1 MTFDSGDAGTRE
13 SGTIVTFYSF
23 KGGTGRTMALANVA
37 WILASN
43 GKRVLAMDW
52 DLEAPGLHRYF
63 APFLG
68 DPELDSTPGLIDLI
82 RGFDLARPRPADGD
96 YSPYARVERFASTL
110 AWSFDSGGYVDFV
123 SPGRKT
129 PEYSETINT
138 YDWKGFYDRR
148 GGAAFLHALRED
160 MRRNYD
166 YALIDSRTGWSDTS
180 GITTM
185 VMPDVMVDC
194 FTLNTQSV
202 DGSASVA
209 GDVRRTVPHVKIL
222 PVPMR
227 VEDAEQE
234 KLVISRGHAR
244 QRFQEF
250 LKDTPRAADPDGYWG
265 AVEIPYKPF
274 FAYEEVLATVADTP
288 RQPASLLGAYERL
301 TSVITD
307 GQVTAL
313 RPVEEP
319 VRRQLLARFQRVPV
333 PGGRLVPRVRVDYA
347 LRDGAWAEWIA
358 AQLQAVGIAV
368 SLRGSSPSVPLSS
381 GPADGADV
389 VVALLSPDFATTPV
403 ADEVRALAA
412 APEGPRIIG
421 LRTREHQ
428 PEPALRGL
436 PGFTLVDVSAA
447 QVLSKFFG
455 LLELEAPAA
464 EVGDG
469 LTYPGLA
476 PRIFNVPRRNNAFT
490 GRDVQLD
497 RLRSELSSESLRA
510 ETPVGRV
517 FLYGLGGIGKTQIA
531 QEYVHRYGSQYDLVH
546 WVPAE
551 QPNRIPQL
559 LAELGLELGIP
570 GDTVDERA
578 QATVTALKNGDHGR
592 WLLVFDN
599 ITENQGMNGETQD
612 RDEVDMTVERYLPA
626 EGPGHVILTARRSPH
641 EENQTAVEVD
651 AFNRS
656 ESIALLRRRVD
667 GLSADDADRIAET
680 LGDFPMAME
689 LAAAWLRQTAMPLD
703 TYLEQ
708 VNSRVSTVLSGTGGT
723 GGSGDSQQESLLAVW
738 RLTVDRLGN
747 ERPAAVR
754 LLELC
759 AFLSPEPIAHSL
771 LYSDAMRNRLAEE
784 TGDES
789 VLDPMVMGY
798 LIRDLGRY
806 ALATVDQQSGSI
818 QVHRLVQAAVRE
830 WLKED
835 PEREERTRRQAQLVL
850 AGALPSASLA
860 EDSVTV
866 RQRFAELLPH
876 LEPSEALTNT
886 DARVC
891 EWVIRQVR
899 NQWRIGDHRAAAA
912 LGQKA
917 LDIWT
922 DSLGA
927 DHHLRLRLAA
937 QVANPLRSQ
946 GRYRDAHALDADT
959 LQRQRAQLGE
969 DDGYTL
975 VTARNYGADLRGLGR
990 YQEAYDEDDR
1000 TYQLYLNSQHFGVD
1014 HEDTL
1019 RAANNL
1025 GVSLILAGRSADAL
1039 KRATE
1044 TYQRS
1049 RQALGL
1055 QHVLTWSFAGSVA
1068 LDRRETGDYQGSLDL
1083 LIEIRKRFVN
1093 ILKDEQSDD
1102 VLRTD
1107 ASLAVTQ
1114 RRLGN
1119 YAEAEALTRS
1129 TLNVYRQRY
1138 GEAHPDTMSCTANL
1152 ACDLLALSLVDPVRG
1167 AEAVDLGK
1175 QNFERYRERLGADH
1189 PFTLSAATNLVAI
1202 LRNRGETEPA
1212 MELAD
1217 ESLPLLVERLGASHP
1232 ATVACRANRAGV
1244 LSALGRYDEALAQD
1258 EEARETY
1265 RAHYRNHHPRVL
1277 CAEYNV
1283 ALGRSLMGD
1292 DNTAQGVRGAVL
1304 AAEREFGPHH
1314 PLVRVMSDR
1323 KRIDFDL
1330 EMPPT

>member
-1 MTFDSGDAGTRE
+1 MTFDPGGAGTHD

-68 DPELDSTPGLIDLI
+68 DPELRSTPGVIDLI
-82 RGFDLARPRPADGD
+82 RGFDLARPRPAGGD
-96 YSPYARVERFASTL
+96 YSRQARVERYASAL
-110 AWSFDSGGYVDFV
+110 NWSFDSGGYVLFV
-123 SPGRKT
+123 SPGRRT

-138 YDWKGFYDRR
+138 YDWKGFYEQRD
-148 GGAAFLHALRED
+148 GAAFLQALRDD
-160 MRRNYD
+160 MRHNYD

-180 GITTM
+180 GITT
-185 VMPDVMVDC
+185 VLMPDVLVNC

-209 GDVRRTVPHVKIL
+209 ADVRRIAPHVKIL

-234 KLVISRGHAR
+234 KLAISRGHAR
-244 QRFQEF
+244 HRFQEF

-307 GQVTAL
+307 GRVTAL

-319 VRRQLLARFQRVPV
+319 VRRQLLSRFQRVPV
-333 PGGRLVPRVRVDYA
+333 PGGRLVPRVRIDYA
-347 LRDGAWAEWIA
+347 KRDGAWAEWIA
-358 AQLQAVGIAV
+358 AQLQAAGVTV
-368 SLRGSSPSVPLSS
+368 TQRGSSPSEPLP
-381 GPADGADV
+381 GGAEEGADV

-403 ADEVRALAA
+403 ADEVRALVAA
-412 APEGPRIIG
+412 SEGPRIIG

-436 PGFTLVDVSAA
+436 PGFTLVDASAE
-447 QVLSKFFG
+447 QVLGKVFAM
-455 LLELEAPAA
+455 LEIDASATA
-464 EVGDG
+464 VATGG
-469 LTYPGLA
+469 TGFPGRV
-476 PRIFNVPRRNNAFT
+476 PGIFNVPRRNNSFT
-490 GRDVQLD
+490 GRDLQLE
-497 RLRSELSSESLRA
+497 RLRTKLSAESLRVD
-510 ETPVGRV
+510 TPVSRA

-546 WVPAE
+546 WIPAE

-559 LAELGLELGIP
+559 LAELGLELGVL
-570 GDTVDERA
+570 GDTVDERV
-578 QATVTALKNGDHGR
+578 QATMTELSSDRHGR

-599 ITENQGMNGETQD
+599 VTDSQDANGATPHRNEGDT
-612 RDEVDMTVERYLPA
+612 TVEPYLPA

-641 EENQTAVEVD
+641 QETETAIEVD
-651 AFNRS
+651 SFNRS

-667 GLSADDADRIAET
+667 GLSAADADRIADT

-703 TYLEQ
+703 TYLQQ
-708 VNSRVSTVLSGTGGT
+708 VNSRVSSVLN
-723 GGSGDSQQESLLAVW
+723 GSPGAGESQQGSLFAVW
-738 RLTVDRLGN
+738 RLTVDRLGS

-759 AFLSPEPIAHSL
+759 AYLSPEPIAHSL

-830 WLKED
+830 WLGED
-835 PEREERTRRQAQLVL
+835 PEREARTRRQAQLVL
-850 AGALPSASLA
+850 AGALPSAA
-860 EDSVTV
+860 FQEDSAAA
-866 RQRFAELLPH
+866 RERFAELLPH
-876 LEPSEALTNT
+876 LEPSEALYNT

-917 LDIWT
+917 LEAWT
-922 DSLGA
+922 ASLGA

-937 QVANPLRSQ
+937 QVANPLRSL
-946 GRYRDAHALDADT
+946 GRYRDAHELDSDT
-959 LQRQRAQLGE
+959 LRRQRDQLGP

-975 VTARNYGADLRGLGR
+975 VTARNYAADLRGLGR
-990 YQEAYDEDDR
+990 YQEAHAEDR
-1000 TYQLYLNSQHFGVD
+1000 NTHELYLNSPHFGPD
-1014 HEDTL
+1014 HEETL

-1025 GVSLILAGRSADAL
+1025 GVSLNLVGRPAEAL
-1039 KRATE
+1039 ERATE
-1044 TYQRS
+1044 AYQRC

-1055 QHVLTWSFAGSVA
+1055 QHRVTWILANGVA
-1068 LDRRETGDYQGSLDL
+1068 LDRREMGDYQGSLDL
-1083 LIEIRKRFVN
+1083 LFEIRRRFVN
-1093 ILKDEQSDD
+1093 LQGEKSND

-1107 ASLAVTQ
+1107 TSLAVTQ
-1114 RRLGN
+1114 RRLGH
-1119 YAEAEALTRS
+1119 YAEAEAQTRS

-1138 GEAHPDTMSCTANL
+1138 GEGHPDTMSCTANL
-1152 ACDLLALSLVDPVRG
+1152 ACDLLALSQLDPSRG
-1167 AEAVDLGK
+1167 AEAVRLGERNH
-1175 QNFERYRERLGADH
+1175 QRYRERLGAEH
-1189 PFTLSAATNLVAI
+1189 PFSLAAATNLVAI
-1202 LRNRGETEPA
+1202 LRNQGETERA
-1212 MELAD
+1212 LALAD
-1217 ESLPLLVERLGASHP
+1217 ETLPLLIRLLGARHP

-1244 LSALGRYDEALAQD
+1244 LSVLRRHEAALAED
-1258 EEARETY
+1258 EEVRDAY
-1265 RAHYRNHHPRVL
+1265 RHLYRDYHPRVL
-1277 CAEYNV
+1277 CAEFNV
-1283 ALGRSLMGD
+1283 ALDRSLTGD
-1292 DNTAQGVRGAVL
+1292 ADAEQDLRSARR
-1304 AAEREFGPHH
+1304 AAEEEFGPDH
-1314 PLVRVMSDR
+1314 PTVRAMRDR

>member
-68 DPELDSTPGLIDLI
+68 DPELDSTPGVIELV

-96 YSPYARVERFASTL
+96 YSQYARVERFASTL
-110 AWSFDSGGYVDFV
+110 ALNFDGGGYIDFV

-148 GGAAFLHALRED
+148 DGAAFLQALRED

-180 GITTM
+180 GITTIA
-185 VMPDVMVDC
+185 MPDVLVDC

-209 GDVRRTVPHVKIL
+209 ADVRRSVPHVRIL

-234 KLVISRGHAR
+234 KLAVSRGHAR

-265 AVEIPYKPF
+265 SVEIPYKPF

-358 AQLQAVGIAV
+358 AQLQASGIAV
-368 SLRGSSPSVPLSS
+368 ALRGSSPSVPLSS
-381 GPADGADV
+381 RPADGADV

-403 ADEVRALAA
+403 ADEVRALVA

-447 QVLSKFFG
+447 QVLSKVFG
-455 LLELEAPAA
+455 LLELDAPASA
-464 EVGDG
+464 VSEV
-469 LTYPGLA
+469 TYPGLA
-476 PRIFNVPRRNNAFT
+476 PQVFNAPRRNSAFT

-497 RLRSELSSESLRA
+497 RLRSELSSESLRSDTSA
-510 ETPVGRV
+510 GRV

-546 WVPAE
+546 WIPAE

-559 LAELGLELGIP
+559 LAELGTELGIP

-578 QATVTALKNGDHGR
+578 QATITALENGDHGR

-599 ITENQGMNGETQD
+599 ITESQGTNDENRN
-612 RDEVDMTVERYLPA
+612 RDEGDTTVERYLPA

-641 EENQTAVEVD
+641 EENRIAVEVD

-667 GLSADDADRIAET
+667 GLSVHDADRIAET

-703 TYLEQ
+703 TYLQQ
-708 VNSRVSTVLSGTGGT
+708 VKSRVSALLSGTND
-723 GGSGDSQQESLLAVW
+723 SGDSQQESLLAVW

-771 LYSDAMRNRLAEE
+771 LYSDAMRNRLAKE
-784 TGDES
+784 TNDES

-830 WLKED
+830 WLGED
-835 PEREERTRRQAQLVL
+835 PEREERTRHQAQLVL
-850 AGALPSASLA
+850 AGALPSAA
-860 EDSVTV
+860 FPEDSAPT

-876 LEPSEALTNT
+876 LEPSDALANT

-899 NQWRIGDHRAAAA
+899 NQWRIDDHRAAAA

-917 LDIWT
+917 LAIWT
-922 DSLGA
+922 ESLGA

-937 QVANPLRSQ
+937 QVANPLRSL

-959 LQRQRAQLGE
+959 LQRQRSQLGL
-969 DDGYTL
+969 DDGYSL

-990 YQEAYDEDDR
+990 YREAHDEDR
-1000 TYQLYLNSQHFGVD
+1000 QTYELYMSSPHFGPD

-1025 GVSLILAGRSADAL
+1025 GVSLLMAGRASEAL
-1039 KRATE
+1039 ERATE

-1049 RQALGL
+1049 RQSLGL
-1055 QHVLTWSFAGSVA
+1055 RHVLTWAFAGSVA

-1093 ILKDEQSDD
+1093 LQDEKSND

-1107 ASLAVTQ
+1107 TSLAVTQ
-1114 RRLGN
+1114 RRLGH

-1129 TLNVYRQRY
+1129 TLNVYRERY
-1138 GEAHPDTMSCTANL
+1138 GEGHPDTMSCTANL

-1167 AEAVDLGK
+1167 AEAVDLGE
-1175 QNFERYRERLGADH
+1175 QNFERYRERLDADH
-1189 PFTLSAATNLVAI
+1189 PFTLAAATNLVAI
-1202 LRNRGETEPA
+1202 LRSRGETERA

-1217 ESLPLLVERLGASHP
+1217 ETLPLLADRLGDSHP
-1232 ATVACRANRAGV
+1232 ATLGCRSNRAGV
-1244 LSALGRYDEALAQD
+1244 LAALGRYDEALAED
-1258 EEARETY
+1258 EAACEAY
-1265 RAHYRNHHPRVL
+1265 RDLYRNHHPRVL

-1283 ALGRSLMGD
+1283 ALDRSLLGD
-1292 DNTAQGVRGAVL
+1292 DNTLQGVSRAVL
-1304 AAEREFGPHH
+1304 AAEREFGPDH
-1314 PLVRVMSDR
+1314 PTVGAMSDR

>member
-1 MTFDSGDAGTRE
+1 MMFDSGDAGTRE
-13 SGTIVTFYSF
+13 PGTIVTFYSF

-68 DPELDSTPGLIDLI
+68 DPELSSTNGVIELV
-82 RGFDLARPRPADGD
+82 REFDLARPRPADDD
-96 YSPYARVERFASTL
+96 YGQYARVERFASTL
-110 AWSFDSGGYVDFV
+110 AWNFDSGGYVDFV
-123 SPGRKT
+123 SPGRQT
-129 PEYSETINT
+129 PEYSEKINT

-148 GGAAFLHALRED
+148 GGADFLHALRED
-160 MRRNYD
+160 IRRNYD

-185 VMPDVMVDC
+185 SMPDVLVDC

-209 GDVRRTVPHVKIL
+209 ANVRRTVPHVRIL

-234 KLVISRGHAR
+234 KLAVSRGHAR

-307 GQVTAL
+307 GRVTAL

-319 VRRQLLARFQRVPV
+319 VRRQLLSRFQRVPV

-358 AQLQAVGIAV
+358 AQLQAAGIAV
-368 SLRGSSPSVPLSS
+368 ALHGSSPSMPLAN

-389 VVALLSPDFATTPV
+389 VIALLSPDFATTPV

-436 PGFTLVDVSAA
+436 PGFTLVDTPAG
-447 QVLSKFFG
+447 QVLSKVFG
-455 LLELEAPAA
+455 LLDLKAPASA
-464 EVGDG
+464 VSED
-469 LTYPGLA
+469 LTYPGRA

-497 RLRSELSSESLRA
+497 RLRSELSAESLRSD
-510 ETPVGRV
+510 TPVGKV

-531 QEYVHRYGSQYDLVH
+531 QEYVHRYGAQYDLVH
-546 WVPAE
+546 WIPAE
-551 QPNRIPQL
+551 QPNRLPRL

-578 QATVTALKNGDHGR
+578 QATMTALKNGDHGR

-599 ITENQGMNGETQD
+599 ITESRGTNGETQD
-612 RDEVDMTVERYLPA
+612 WDEGDTTVERYLPA

-641 EENQTAVEVD
+641 EENQVALEVD

-667 GLSADDADRIAET
+667 GLSVDDADRIAET

-689 LAAAWLRQTAMPLD
+689 LATAWLRQTAMPLD

-708 VNSRVSTVLSGTGGT
+708 VNSRVGSVLSGSGD
-723 GGSGDSQQESLLAVW
+723 SGDSQQESLLAVW

-754 LLELC
+754 LLGLC

-784 TGDES
+784 TDDES
-789 VLDPMVMGY
+789 VLDPMVMGF

-830 WLKED
+830 WLGED
-835 PEREERTRRQAQLVL
+835 PEREERTRHQAQLVL
-850 AGALPSASLA
+850 AGALPSAASA
-860 EDSVTV
+860 EDSAAVQ
-866 RQRFAELLPH
+866 QRFAELLPH
-876 LEPSEALTNT
+876 LEPSEALFNT

-917 LDIWT
+917 LDAWT
-922 DSLGA
+922 ESLGA

-937 QVANPLRSQ
+937 QVANPLRSL
-946 GRYRDAHALDADT
+946 GRYQEAHTLDADT
-959 LQRQRAQLGE
+959 LRRQRAQLGE

-990 YQEAYDEDDR
+990 YQEAYDEDLR
-1000 TYQLYLNSQHFGVD
+1000 TYELYLNSPHFGVD

-1025 GVSLILAGRSADAL
+1025 GVSLLLVGQTSQAL
-1039 KRATE
+1039 ERATE

-1055 QHVLTWSFAGSVA
+1055 QHVLTWAFGGSVA

-1083 LIEIRKRFVN
+1083 LIEIRRRFVT
-1093 ILKDEQSDD
+1093 LQKSEQSND

-1114 RRLGN
+1114 RRLGH

-1129 TLNVYRQRY
+1129 TLNVYRKRY
-1138 GEAHPDTMSCTANL
+1138 GEAHPDTMSCAANL
-1152 ACDLLALSLVDPVRG
+1152 ACDLLALALVDPIRG
-1167 AEAVDLGK
+1167 SEAVDLGK
-1175 QNFERYRERLGADH
+1175 ENFERYRERLGPDH
-1189 PFTLSAATNLVAI
+1189 PFTLAAATNLVAI
-1202 LRNRGETEPA
+1202 LRNRGETERA

-1217 ESLPLLVERLGASHP
+1217 ETLPLLVGRLGASHP
-1232 ATVACRANRAGV
+1232 ATVACRSNRAGV
-1244 LSALGRYDEALAQD
+1244 LSALGRHEEALAQD
-1258 EEARETY
+1258 EEAREAY
-1265 RAHYRNHHPRVL
+1265 RALYRDHHPRVL

-1283 ALGRSLMGD
+1283 ALDRSLMGD
-1292 DNTAQGVRGAVL
+1292 DAHQSVREATR
-1304 AAEREFGPHH
+1304 AAEREFGPGH
-1314 PLVRVMSDR
+1314 PTFRVMSDR
-1323 KRIDFDL
+1323 QRIDFDL

>member
-1 MTFDSGDAGTRE
+1 MTFDSGGTGTHE
-13 SGTIVTFYSF
+13 CGTIVTFYSF

-68 DPELDSTPGLIDLI
+68 DPELRSTPGVIDLI
-82 RGFDLARPRPADGD
+82 RGFDLARPRPAGGD
-96 YSPYARVERFASTL
+96 YSRQARVERYASALT
-110 AWSFDSGGYVDFV
+110 WTFDSGGYVLFV
-123 SPGRKT
+123 SPGRRT

-138 YDWKGFYDRR
+138 YDWKGFYEQRD
-148 GGAAFLHALRED
+148 GAAFLQALRED
-160 MRRNYD
+160 MRHSYD

-180 GITTM
+180 GITT
-185 VMPDVMVDC
+185 VLMPDVLVNC

-209 GDVRRTVPHVKIL
+209 ADVRRIAPHVKIL

-234 KLVISRGHAR
+234 KLAISRGHAR
-244 QRFQEF
+244 HRFQEF

-265 AVEIPYKPF
+265 SVEIPYKPF
-274 FAYEEVLATVADTP
+274 YAYEEVLATVADTP

-307 GQVTAL
+307 GRVTAL

-319 VRRQLLARFQRVPV
+319 VRRQLLSRFQRVPV
-333 PGGRLVPRVRVDYA
+333 PGGRLVPRVRVDFA

-358 AQLQAVGIAV
+358 AQLQGGGVAVT
-368 SLRGSSPSVPLSS
+368 LHGSSPSVPLSTR
-381 GPADGADV
+381 PADGADV
-389 VVALLSPDFATTPV
+389 VIALLSPDFATTPV

-412 APEGPRIIG
+412 APDGPKIIG
-421 LRTREHQ
+421 LRTREHL
-428 PEPALRGL
+428 PELALRGL
-436 PGFTLVDVSAA
+436 PGFTLADVSAPHVLT
-447 QVLSKFFG
+447 QVFA
-455 LLELEAPAA
+455 LLELEAPATA
-464 EVGDG
+464 VSEGIA
-469 LTYPGLA
+469 YPGLV

-497 RLRSELSSESLRA
+497 RLRYELSAESLRA
-510 ETPVGRV
+510 DTPVGKV

-546 WVPAE
+546 WIPAE

-570 GDTVDERA
+570 GDTVDERV
-578 QATVTALKNGDHGR
+578 QATMNALQNGDHGR

-599 ITENQGMNGETQD
+599 VTESQDADGGTQH
-612 RDEVDMTVERYLPA
+612 RDEGDTTVERYLPA

-641 EENQTAVEVD
+641 EENQIAVEVD
-651 AFNRS
+651 AFHRS
-656 ESIALLRRRVD
+656 ESVALLRRRVD
-667 GLSADDADRIAET
+667 GLSVEDADRIADT

-689 LAAAWLRQTAMPLD
+689 IAAAWLRQTAMPLD
-703 TYLEQ
+703 TYLDRVNNQ
-708 VNSRVSTVLSGTGGT
+708 VSAVLNGSGAA
-723 GGSGDSQQESLLAVW
+723 GDSQQESLLAVW

-759 AFLSPEPIAHSL
+759 AYLSPEPIAHSL

-835 PEREERTRRQAQLVL
+835 PEREARTRRQAQLVL
-850 AGALPSASLA
+850 AGALPSAA
-860 EDSVTV
+860 FQEDSAAA
-866 RQRFAELLPH
+866 RERFAELLPH
-876 LEPSEALTNT
+876 LEPSEALFNT

-917 LDIWT
+917 LDVWT

-937 QVANPLRSQ
+937 QVANPLRSL
-946 GRYRDAHALDADT
+946 GRYPEAHELDSDT
-959 LQRQRAQLGE
+959 LRRQREQLGP
-969 DDGYTL
+969 DDGYSL

-990 YQEAYDEDDR
+990 YAEAHDEDRR
-1000 TYQLYLNSQHFGVD
+1000 TYELYLNSPHFGPD
-1014 HEDTL
+1014 HEETL

-1025 GVSLILAGRSADAL
+1025 GVSLNLAGRPAEAL
-1039 KRATE
+1039 ERATE
-1044 TYQRS
+1044 AYQRC

-1055 QHVLTWSFAGSVA
+1055 QHRVTWILANGVA
-1068 LDRRETGDYQGSLDL
+1068 LDRREMGDYQGSLDL
-1083 LIEIRKRFVN
+1083 LFEIRRRFVKLQGEKSN
-1093 ILKDEQSDD
+1093 D

-1107 ASLAVTQ
+1107 TSLAVTQ
-1114 RRLGN
+1114 RRLGH
-1119 YAEAEALTRS
+1119 YAEAEAQTRS

-1138 GEAHPDTMSCTANL
+1138 GEGHPDTMSCTANL
-1152 ACDLLALSLVDPVRG
+1152 ACDLLALSQLDPSRG
-1167 AEAVDLGK
+1167 AEALRLGTR
-1175 QNFERYRERLGADH
+1175 NFERYRERLGAEH
-1189 PFTLSAATNLVAI
+1189 PFSLAAATNLVAI
-1202 LRNRGETEPA
+1202 LRNQGETERA
-1212 MELAD
+1212 LALAD
-1217 ESLPLLVERLGASHP
+1217 ETLPLLVERLGETHP

-1244 LSALGRYDEALAQD
+1244 LSVLRRHEAALAQD
-1258 EEARETY
+1258 EEVREAY
-1265 RAHYRNHHPRVL
+1265 RELYRDYHPRVL
-1277 CAEYNV
+1277 CAEFNV
-1283 ALGRSLMGD
+1283 ALDRSLLGD
-1292 DNTAQGVRGAVL
+1292 TDAEQELRSARR
-1304 AAEREFGPHH
+1304 AAEQEFGPEH
-1314 PLVRVMSDR
+1314 PTVRAMRDR

>member
-1 MTFDSGDAGTRE
+1 MTFDSGDAGTRD
-13 SGTIVTFYSF
+13 SGTVVTFYSF

-68 DPELDSTPGLIDLI
+68 DPELRSTPGVIDLI
-82 RGFDLARPRPADGD
+82 REFDLARPRPAGGD
-96 YSPYARVERFASTL
+96 YSRQARVERFASALT
-110 AWSFDSGGYVDFV
+110 WSFDSGGYVLFV
-123 SPGRKT
+123 SPGRRT
-129 PEYSETINT
+129 PEYSEKINT
-138 YDWKGFYDRR
+138 YDWQGFYEQRD
-148 GGAAFLHALRED
+148 GAAFLRALRED
-160 MRRNYD
+160 MRSNYD

-180 GITTM
+180 GITT
-185 VMPDVMVDC
+185 VLMPDVLVNC

-209 GDVRRTVPHVKIL
+209 ADVRRAAPHVRIF

-234 KLVISRGHAR
+234 KLAISRGHAR
-244 QRFQEF
+244 HRFQEF

-265 AVEIPYKPF
+265 SVEIPYKPF
-274 FAYEEVLATVADTP
+274 YAYEEVLATVADTP

-307 GQVTAL
+307 GEVTAL
-313 RPVEEP
+313 RPVDEP
-319 VRRQLLARFQRVPV
+319 LRRQLLARFQRAPV
-333 PGGRLVPRVRVDYA
+333 PGGRIVPRVRVDYA
-347 LRDGAWAEWIA
+347 LRDGAWAEWIE
-358 AQLQAVGIAV
+358 AQLQSAGIAV
-368 SLRGSSPSVPLSS
+368 ALRGSSASVPLTS
-381 GPADGADV
+381 GSEDGADV
-389 VVALLSPDFATTPV
+389 VIALLSPDFATTPV
-403 ADEVRALAA
+403 ADEVRALVTS
-412 APEGPRIIG
+412 PEGARIIG

-428 PEPALRGL
+428 PESVLRGL
-436 PGFTLVDVSAA
+436 PGFTLVDASAE
-447 QVLSKFFG
+447 QVLGKLFA
-455 LLELEAPAA
+455 LLELQALPPAVTGTIA
-464 EVGDG
+464 
-469 LTYPGLA
+469 YPGLV
-476 PRIFNVPRRNNAFT
+476 PRIFNVPRRNNSFT
-490 GRDVQLD
+490 GRDVHLD
-497 RLRSELSSESLRA
+497 RLRTSLSAESLRA
-510 ETPVGRV
+510 DTPVGKA

-546 WVPAE
+546 WIPAE

-559 LAELGLELGIP
+559 LADLGLELGIP

-578 QATVTALKNGDHGR
+578 QATMTALKNGDHGR

-599 ITENQGMNGETQD
+599 LTENQDANGETWNT
-612 RDEVDMTVERYLPA
+612 DEGGTTVERYLPD

-641 EENQTAVEVD
+641 EENETAMEVD
-651 AFNRS
+651 SFNRS

-667 GLSADDADRIAET
+667 GLSVRDANRIADT

-703 TYLEQ
+703 TYLDQ
-708 VNSRVSTVLSGTGGT
+708 VNSRVSSVLSGTDGT
-723 GGSGDSQQESLLAVW
+723 GDSQQESLLAVW

-759 AFLSPEPIAHSL
+759 AFLSPEPIAHYL

-830 WLKED
+830 WLGED
-835 PEREERTRRQAQLVL
+835 PERQRRTQRQAQLVL
-850 AGALPSASLA
+850 AGALPSAASP
-860 EDSVTV
+860 EDSATA

-876 LEPSEALTNT
+876 LEPSKALFNT

-917 LDIWT
+917 LDVWT
-922 DSLGA
+922 ESLGA

-937 QVANPLRSQ
+937 QVANPLRSL
-946 GRYRDAHALDADT
+946 GRYREAHALDADT

-990 YQEAYDEDDR
+990 YQEAYDEDR
-1000 TYQLYLNSQHFGVD
+1000 KTYELYLNSPDFGLD
-1014 HEDTL
+1014 HEETL
-1019 RAANNL
+1019 RSANSL
-1025 GVSLILAGRSADAL
+1025 SVSLRLAGRPGDAL
-1039 KRATE
+1039 ERATE
-1044 TYQRS
+1044 AYQRC
-1049 RQALGL
+1049 RQSLGL
-1055 QHVLTWSFAGSVA
+1055 QHRLTWIVANGVA
-1068 LDRRETGDYQGSLDL
+1068 LDRRDTGDYQGSLDL
-1083 LIEIRKRFVN
+1083 LYEVRKRFVGLLSEN
-1093 ILKDEQSDD
+1093 ADD

-1114 RRLGN
+1114 RRLGK

-1138 GEAHPDTMSCTANL
+1138 GEGHPDTMSCTANL
-1152 ACDLLALSLVDPVRG
+1152 ACDLLALSLMDPARG
-1167 AEAVDLGK
+1167 FEAMELGR
-1175 QNFERYRERLGADH
+1175 QNFRRYRERLGLEH
-1189 PFTLSAATNLVAI
+1189 PFALAAATNLVAI
-1202 LRNRGETEPA
+1202 LRNQGETEEA

-1217 ESLPLLVERLGASHP
+1217 RTLPLLVGRLGDTHP
-1232 ATVACRANRAGV
+1232 GTVACRANRAGL
-1244 LSALGRYDEALAQD
+1244 LSARGRYEEALAED
-1258 EEARETY
+1258 EVAREAY
-1265 RAHYRNHHPRVL
+1265 RELYRDHHPRVL
-1277 CAEYNV
+1277 CAEFNV
-1283 ALGRSLMGD
+1283 ALDRSLLGD
-1292 DNTAQGVRGAVL
+1292 DDAEQNLGSATL
-1304 AAEREFGPHH
+1304 AAEQEFGPDH
-1314 PLVRVMSDR
+1314 PTVRSMR
-1323 KRIDFDL
+1323 ERRRIDFDL

>member
-68 DPELDSTPGLIDLI
+68 DPELRSTPGVIDLI
-82 RGFDLARPRPADGD
+82 REFDLARPRPAGGD
-96 YSPYARVERFASTL
+96 YSRQARVERFASALT
-110 AWSFDSGGYVDFV
+110 WSFDSGGYVLFV
-123 SPGRKT
+123 SPGRRT
-129 PEYSETINT
+129 PEYSEKINT
-138 YDWKGFYDRR
+138 YDWQGFYEQRD
-148 GGAAFLHALRED
+148 GAAFLRALRED
-160 MRRNYD
+160 MRGNYD

-180 GITTM
+180 GITT
-185 VMPDVMVDC
+185 VLMPDVLVNC

-209 GDVRRTVPHVKIL
+209 ADVRRAAPHVKIF

-234 KLVISRGHAR
+234 KLAISRGHAR
-244 QRFQEF
+244 HRFQEF

-265 AVEIPYKPF
+265 SVEIPYKPF
-274 FAYEEVLATVADTP
+274 YAYEEVLATVADTP

-313 RPVEEP
+313 RPVDEP

-333 PGGRLVPRVRVDYA
+333 PGGRLVPRVRIDYA
-347 LRDGAWAEWIA
+347 LRDGAWAEWVV
-358 AQLQAVGIAV
+358 AQLQVAGVAVG
-368 SLRGSSPSVPLSS
+368 LRGSSPSMQLPSD
-381 GPADGADV
+381 PADAADV
-389 VVALLSPDFATTPV
+389 VIALLSPDFATTPV
-403 ADEVRALAA
+403 AEEVRALAA
-412 APEGPRIIG
+412 APDGPKIIG

-436 PGFTLVDVSAA
+436 PGFSLVDTSAGQVVSK
-447 QVLSKFFG
+447 LFG
-455 LLELEAPAA
+455 LLELEASASTVS
-464 EVGDG
+464 ED
-469 LTYPGLA
+469 LTYPGRV
-476 PRIFNVPRRNNAFT
+476 PRVFNVPRRNNAFT
-490 GRDVQLD
+490 GRDIQLD
-497 RLRSELSSESLRA
+497 RLRSELGAESLRPD
-510 ETPVGRV
+510 TPVGRV

-546 WVPAE
+546 WIPAE

-578 QATVTALKNGDHGR
+578 QATMTALKNNDYGR

-599 ITENQGMNGETQD
+599 ITESQDTEGENQL
-612 RDEVDMTVERYLPA
+612 RDEGDTTVKRYLPA

-641 EENQTAVEVD
+641 EENQISVEVD

-667 GLSADDADRIAET
+667 GLSAEDADRIAET

-689 LAAAWLRQTAMPLD
+689 IAAAWLRQTAMPLD
-703 TYLEQ
+703 TYLDR
-708 VNSRVSTVLSGTGGT
+708 VNSQVSAVLNGDGDT
-723 GGSGDSQQESLLAVW
+723 GDSQQESLLAVW
-738 RLTVDRLGN
+738 RLTVDRLGS

-850 AGALPSASLA
+850 AGALPSAVSA
-860 EDSVTV
+860 EDSAQA

-876 LEPSEALTNT
+876 LEPSGALSNT

-899 NQWRIGDHRAAAA
+899 NQWRIGDHRAAVA

-917 LDIWT
+917 LDVWT
-922 DSLGA
+922 GSLGA

-937 QVANPLRSQ
+937 QVANPLRSL
-946 GRYRDAHALDADT
+946 GRYREAHELDADT
-959 LQRQRAQLGE
+959 LQRQREQLGE

-975 VTARNYGADLRGLGR
+975 MTARNYGADLRGLGR
-990 YQEAYDEDDR
+990 YQEAFDEDRR
-1000 TYQLYLNSQHFGVD
+1000 TYELYLNSPHFGLD

-1019 RAANNL
+1019 RAAHNL
-1025 GVSLILAGRSADAL
+1025 GVSLLLAGQPSGAL
-1039 KRATE
+1039 ERATE

-1049 RQALGL
+1049 RQSLGL
-1055 QHVLTWSFAGSVA
+1055 QHVLTWAFAGGVA

-1083 LIEIRKRFVN
+1083 LYEVRKRFVS
-1093 ILKDEQSDD
+1093 LLGDKADD

-1138 GEAHPDTMSCTANL
+1138 GEGHPETLSCTANL
-1152 ACDLLALSLVDPVRG
+1152 ACDLLALSLMDPARG
-1167 AEAVDLGK
+1167 AEAVHLGK
-1175 QNFERYRERLGADH
+1175 QNLKRYRERLGPEH
-1189 PFTLSAATNLVAI
+1189 PFSFAAATNLVAI
-1202 LRNRGETEPA
+1202 FRSQGETDQA

-1217 ESLPLLVERLGASHP
+1217 ETLPLLEGRLGHSHP

-1244 LSALGRYDEALAQD
+1244 LFALGRYEEALAED
-1258 EEARETY
+1258 ESAREAY
-1265 RAHYRNHHPRVL
+1265 RELYRNHHPRVL
-1277 CAEYNV
+1277 CAEFNV
-1283 ALGRSLMGD
+1283 ALDRSVMGHD
-1292 DNTAQGVRGAVL
+1292 DAERNLTAATL
-1304 AAEREFGPHH
+1304 AAEQEFGRDH
-1314 PLVRVMSDR
+1314 PTVRVMRER

>member
-1 MTFDSGDAGTRE
+1 MTFDPGDAGTRE

-68 DPELDSTPGLIDLI
+68 DPELDSTPGVIELV

-96 YSPYARVERFASTL
+96 YSQYARVERFASTL
-110 AWSFDSGGYVDFV
+110 ALSFDGGGYIDFV
-123 SPGRKT
+123 SPGRQT
-129 PEYSETINT
+129 PEYSDTINT

-148 GGAAFLHALRED
+148 DGGAFLQALRED

-185 VMPDVMVDC
+185 AMPDVLVDC

-202 DGSASVA
+202 DGSARVA
-209 GDVRRTVPHVKIL
+209 ADVRRGVPHIRIL

-234 KLVISRGHAR
+234 KLAVSRGHAR

-265 AVEIPYKPF
+265 SVEIPYKPF

-358 AQLQAVGIAV
+358 AQLQAAGIAV
-368 SLRGSSPSVPLSS
+368 ALRGSSPSMQLPVD
-381 GPADGADV
+381 PAAGADV

-403 ADEVRALAA
+403 ADEVRALVA

-447 QVLSKFFG
+447 QVLSKVFG
-455 LLELEAPAA
+455 LLEIEAPVSAVS
-464 EVGDG
+464 EV
-469 LTYPGLA
+469 TYPGLT
-476 PRIFNVPRRNNAFT
+476 PRVFNVPRRNSAFT

-497 RLRSELSSESLRA
+497 RLRSELSSEYLRA
-510 ETPVGRV
+510 DTPAGRV

-546 WVPAE
+546 WIPAE

-578 QATVTALKNGDHGR
+578 QATMTALENGDHGR

-599 ITENQGMNGETQD
+599 ITENRGTNGETQN
-612 RDEVDMTVERYLPA
+612 RDEGDTTVERYLPA

-641 EENQTAVEVD
+641 EENRIAVEVD

-667 GLSADDADRIAET
+667 GLSVDDADRIAET

-708 VNSRVSTVLSGTGGT
+708 VNSRVSSVLSGTGGS
-723 GGSGDSQQESLLAVW
+723 GGSGQESLLAVW
-738 RLTVDRLGN
+738 RLTVERLGN

-789 VLDPMVMGY
+789 VLDAMVMGY

-830 WLKED
+830 WLGEN
-835 PEREERTRRQAQLVL
+835 PEREERTRHQAQLVL
-850 AGALPSASLA
+850 AGALPSAA
-860 EDSVTV
+860 FHEDSAPA

-876 LEPSEALTNT
+876 LEPSEALSNT

-899 NQWRIGDHRAAAA
+899 NQWRIDDHRAAAA

-917 LDIWT
+917 LDAWT
-922 DSLGA
+922 VSLGA

-937 QVANPLRSQ
+937 QVANPLRSL

-959 LQRQRAQLGE
+959 LRRQRAQLGP
-969 DDGYTL
+969 DDGYSL

-990 YQEAYDEDDR
+990 YR
-1000 TYQLYLNSQHFGVD
+1000 TR
-1014 HEDTL
+1014 T
-1019 RAANNL
+1019 
-1025 GVSLILAGRSADAL
+1025 
-1039 KRATE
+1039 T
-1044 TYQRS
+1044 
-1049 RQALGL
+1049 
-1055 QHVLTWSFAGSVA
+1055 
-1068 LDRRETGDYQGSLDL
+1068 
-1083 LIEIRKRFVN
+1083 
-1093 ILKDEQSDD
+1093 
-1102 VLRTD
+1102 RTD
-1107 ASLAVTQ
+1107 
-1114 RRLGN
+1114 
-1119 YAEAEALTRS
+1119 
-1129 TLNVYRQRY
+1129 
-1138 GEAHPDTMSCTANL
+1138 
-1152 ACDLLALSLVDPVRG
+1152 
-1167 AEAVDLGK
+1167 
-1175 QNFERYRERLGADH
+1175 
-1189 PFTLSAATNLVAI
+1189 
-1202 LRNRGETEPA
+1202 
-1212 MELAD
+1212 
-1217 ESLPLLVERLGASHP
+1217 
-1232 ATVACRANRAGV
+1232 
-1244 LSALGRYDEALAQD
+1244 
-1258 EEARETY
+1258 
-1265 RAHYRNHHPRVL
+1265 
-1277 CAEYNV
+1277 
-1283 ALGRSLMGD
+1283 
-1292 DNTAQGVRGAVL
+1292 
-1304 AAEREFGPHH
+1304 
-1314 PLVRVMSDR
+1314 
-1323 KRIDFDL
+1323 
-1330 EMPPT
+1330 

>member
-68 DPELDSTPGLIDLI
+68 DPELGSTPGVIDLI
-82 RGFDLARPRPADGD
+82 REFDLARPRPAGGD
-96 YSPYARVERFASTL
+96 YSRQARVERFASALT
-110 AWSFDSGGYVDFV
+110 WTFDSGGYVLFV
-123 SPGRKT
+123 SPGQRT
-129 PEYSETINT
+129 PEYSEKINT
-138 YDWKGFYDRR
+138 YDWRGFYEQRD
-148 GGAAFLHALRED
+148 GAAFLGALRED
-160 MRRNYD
+160 MRNNYD

-180 GITTM
+180 GITT
-185 VMPDVMVDC
+185 VLMPDVLVNC

-209 GDVRRTVPHVKIL
+209 ADVRRVAPHVKIF

-234 KLVISRGHAR
+234 KLAISRGHAR
-244 QRFQEF
+244 HRFQEF
-250 LKDTPRAADPDGYWG
+250 LKDTPRAADPDSYWG
-265 AVEIPYKPF
+265 SVEIPYKPF
-274 FAYEEVLATVADTP
+274 YAYEEVLATVADTP

-313 RPVEEP
+313 RPVDEP
-319 VRRQLLARFQRVPV
+319 VRRQLLARFQRAPV
-333 PGGRLVPRVRVDYA
+333 PGGRLLPRVRIDYA
-347 LRDGAWAEWIA
+347 KRDGAWAEWIA
-358 AQLQAVGIAV
+358 AQLQSAGITVA
-368 SLRGSSPSVPLSS
+368 LRGSSSSEPLPS
-381 GPADGADV
+381 GAEGGADV

-403 ADEVRALAA
+403 ADEVRALVA
-412 APEGPRIIG
+412 APQGPRIIG

-428 PEPALRGL
+428 PEPTLRGL
-436 PGFTLVDVSAA
+436 PGFTLVDAPA
-447 QVLSKFFG
+447 EQVLGKVFAM
-455 LLELEAPAA
+455 LEIDAPASTA
-464 EVGDG
+464 VTGS
-469 LTYPGLA
+469 TAFPGRV
-476 PRIFNVPRRNNAFT
+476 PGVFNVPRRNNSFT
-490 GRDVQLD
+490 GRDVQLE
-497 RLRSELSSESLRA
+497 RLRSKLSAESLRVD
-510 ETPVGRV
+510 TPVSRA

-546 WVPAE
+546 WIPAE

-559 LAELGLELGIP
+559 LAELGLELGVL
-570 GDTVDERA
+570 GDTVDERV
-578 QATVTALKNGDHGR
+578 QATMTALSSADHGR

-599 ITENQGMNGETQD
+599 VTDSEDANGD
-612 RDEVDMTVERYLPA
+612 ASNRDEGDTTLERYLPA

-641 EENQTAVEVD
+641 RETDTAMEVD
-651 AFNRS
+651 SFTRS

-667 GLSADDADRIAET
+667 GLSVADADRIADT

-703 TYLEQ
+703 TYLDQ
-708 VNSRVSTVLSGTGGT
+708 VNSRVSSVLSGAEDP
-723 GGSGDSQQESLLAVW
+723 GGSQQTSLLAVW

-754 LLELC
+754 LLEIC

-830 WLKED
+830 WLGED
-835 PEREERTRRQAQLVL
+835 RERRERTQRQAQLVL
-850 AGALPSASLA
+850 AGALPSAASA
-860 EDSVTV
+860 EDSTTV
-866 RQRFAELLPH
+866 RERFAELLPH
-876 LEPSEALTNT
+876 LEPSEALFNT

-917 LDIWT
+917 LSAWT
-922 DSLGA
+922 DSLGP
-927 DHHLRLRLAA
+927 DHHLRLRLAT
-937 QVANPLRSQ
+937 QVANPLRSL
-946 GRYRDAHALDADT
+946 GRYQEAHALDADT
-959 LQRQRAQLGE
+959 LRRQREQLGE

-975 VTARNYGADLRGLGR
+975 MTARNYGGDLRGLGR
-990 YQEAYDEDDR
+990 YQEAFDEDAR
-1000 TYQLYLNSQHFGVD
+1000 TYELYRNSPHFGPD

-1019 RAANNL
+1019 RAAHNL
-1025 GVSLILAGRSADAL
+1025 GVSLILAGKPAEAL
-1039 KRATE
+1039 ERATE

-1049 RQALGL
+1049 RQALGIKSR
-1055 QHVLTWSFAGSVA
+1055 LTWAFAVSAA
-1068 LDRRETGDYQGSLDL
+1068 LDRRETGDYQGALDL
-1083 LIEIRKRFVN
+1083 LIDIRKRFVA
-1093 ILKDEQSDD
+1093 ILKDEKADD
-1102 VLRTD
+1102 VLSTD

-1119 YAEAEALTRS
+1119 YAAAEALTRS
-1129 TLNVYRQRY
+1129 TLNMYRQRY

-1152 ACDLLALSLVDPVRG
+1152 ACDLLALSLTDPTKG
-1167 AEAVDLGK
+1167 EEAVERGR
-1175 QNFERYRERLGADH
+1175 QNFGAYRERLGPEH
-1189 PFTLSAATNLVAI
+1189 PFSLAAATNLVAI
-1202 LRNRGETEPA
+1202 LRSRELTEEA
-1212 MELAD
+1212 VALAD
-1217 ESLPLLVERLGASHP
+1217 ETLPRLVERLGPSHP
-1232 ATVACRANRAGV
+1232 ATLACRANRAGV
-1244 LSALGRYDEALAQD
+1244 LAALGRYEEALAED
-1258 EEARETY
+1258 EVTREAY
-1265 RAHYRNHHPRVL
+1265 RDLYRDHHPRVL

-1283 ALGRSLMGD
+1283 ALDHTLMGD
-1292 DNTAQGVRGAVL
+1292 DD
-1304 AAEREFGPHH
+1304 AEESLRRAMSEAEQEFGPEH
-1314 PLVRVMSDR
+1314 PLIQVMNDR

>member
-68 DPELDSTPGLIDLI
+68 DPELDSTPGVIDLI
-82 RGFDLARPRPADGD
+82 RGFDMARPRPAGGD
-96 YSPYARVERFASTL
+96 YSQQARVERFASTL
-110 AWSFDSGGYVDFV
+110 ALSFDSGGYVDFI

-129 PEYSETINT
+129 PEYSEMINT
-138 YDWKGFYDRR
+138 YDWKGFYEQR
-148 GGAAFLHALRED
+148 GGAAFLRALRED

-180 GITTM
+180 GITT
-185 VMPDVMVDC
+185 VLMPDVLVNC

-209 GDVRRTVPHVKIL
+209 ADVRQAAPHVRIL

-234 KLVISRGHAR
+234 KLAVSRGHAR
-244 QRFQEF
+244 RRFQEF
-250 LKDTPRAADPDGYWG
+250 LKDTPRAADPDAYWG

-307 GQVTAL
+307 GQIVAL
-313 RPVEEP
+313 QP
-319 VRRQLLARFQRVPV
+319 VRESVRRSMLARFQRVPV
-333 PGGRLVPRVRVDYA
+333 PGGRLVPRVRVDFA
-347 LRDGAWAEWIA
+347 LRDGAWADWLA
-358 AQLQAVGIAV
+358 AQLQSVGIAV
-368 SLRGSSPSVPLSS
+368 TLRGSSPSVPLSGGS
-381 GPADGADV
+381 GDGADV
-389 VVALLSPDFATTPV
+389 VIALLSPDFATTPV
-403 ADEVRALAA
+403 ADEVRALVA
-412 APEGPRIIG
+412 APDGPKIIG

-436 PGFTLVDVSAA
+436 PGFSLVDTSVE
-447 QVLSKFFG
+447 QVLAKVFA
-455 LLELEAPAA
+455 LLELEAPASPVS
-464 EVGDG
+464 EGI
-469 LTYPGLA
+469 TYPGLV

-490 GRDVQLD
+490 GRDLQLD
-497 RLRSELSSESLRA
+497 RLKSELSVESLRP
-510 ETPVGRV
+510 ETPVGKV

-546 WVPAE
+546 WIPAE

-559 LAELGLELGIP
+559 LAELGLQLEIP

-578 QATVTALKNGDHGR
+578 QATMTALQNGDHGR

-599 ITENQGMNGETQD
+599 VTDSQDTDGESRNRDQGDT
-612 RDEVDMTVERYLPA
+612 TVERYLPA
-626 EGPGHVILTARRSPH
+626 GGPGHVIITARRSPH
-641 EENQTAVEVD
+641 EENEAAMEVD
-651 AFNRS
+651 SFNRS

-667 GLSADDADRIAET
+667 GLSVEDADRIADT

-708 VNSRVSTVLSGTGGT
+708 VNSRVSAVLSGA

-738 RLTVDRLGN
+738 RLTVDRLGG

-784 TGDES
+784 ARDES
-789 VLDPMVMGY
+789 VLDAMVMGY

-818 QVHRLVQAAVRE
+818 QIHRLVQAAVRE
-830 WLKED
+830 WLRED
-835 PEREERTRRQAQLVL
+835 REREEQTRRQAQLVL
-850 AGALPSASLA
+850 AGALPSAA
-860 EDSVTV
+860 DPEEHPKTQ
-866 RQRFAELLPH
+866 QRFAELLPH
-876 LEPSEALTNT
+876 LEPSGALSNT

-917 LDIWT
+917 LDAWT
-922 DSLGA
+922 QSLGP

-937 QVANPLRSQ
+937 QVANPLRSL
-946 GRYRDAHALDADT
+946 GRYQEAHALDADT
-959 LQRQRAQLGE
+959 LRRQREQLGE

-975 VTARNYGADLRGLGR
+975 VTARNYGGDLRGLGR
-990 YQEAYDEDDR
+990 YQEAYDEDRR
-1000 TYQLYLNSQHFGVD
+1000 TYELYLNSPHFGPD

-1019 RAANNL
+1019 RAAHNL
-1025 GVSLILAGRSADAL
+1025 GVSLILAGRPGEAL
-1039 KRATE
+1039 ERATE
-1044 TYQRS
+1044 AYQRS
-1049 RQALGL
+1049 RQVLG
-1055 QHVLTWSFAGSVA
+1055 VRDRLTWAFAGRVA

-1083 LIEIRKRFVN
+1083 LLEIRKRFVS
-1093 ILKDEQSDD
+1093 ILGNEQSDD

-1114 RRLGN
+1114 RRLGH
-1119 YAEAEALTRS
+1119 YAAAEALTRS
-1129 TLNVYRQRY
+1129 TLNAYRQRY
-1138 GEAHPDTMSCTANL
+1138 GEAHPETMSCTANL
-1152 ACDLLALSLVDPVRG
+1152 ACDLLALSATDPVRG
-1167 AEAVDLGK
+1167 SEAVDLGK
-1175 QNFERYRERLGADH
+1175 QNFERYRERLGPDH
-1189 PFTLSAATNLVAI
+1189 PFTLAAATNLVAV
-1202 LRNRGETEPA
+1202 LRGRGETEHA
-1212 MELAD
+1212 MTLAD
-1217 ESLPLLVERLGASHP
+1217 ETLPRLVERLGAPHP

-1244 LSALGRYDEALAQD
+1244 LFDLGRYEEALD
-1258 EEARETY
+1258 EDVKAREAY
-1265 RAHYRNHHPRVL
+1265 RALYRDHHPRVL
-1277 CAEYNV
+1277 CAEFNV
-1283 ALGRSLMGD
+1283 ALDHSLMGEED
-1292 DNTAQGVRGAVL
+1292 ALEDLSRATR
-1304 AAEREFGPHH
+1304 AAEQEFGADH
-1314 PLVRVMSDR
+1314 PVVRMMTDR

>member
-68 DPELDSTPGLIDLI
+68 DPELDSTPGVIDLI
-82 RGFDLARPRPADGD
+82 RGFDMARPRPAGGD
-96 YSPYARVERFASTL
+96 YSQQARVERFASTL
-110 AWSFDSGGYVDFV
+110 ALSFDSGGYVDFI

-129 PEYSETINT
+129 PEYSEMINT
-138 YDWKGFYDRR
+138 YDWKGFYEQRD
-148 GGAAFLHALRED
+148 GAAFLRALRED

-180 GITTM
+180 GITT
-185 VMPDVMVDC
+185 VLMPDVLINC

-209 GDVRRTVPHVKIL
+209 ADVRRAAPHVRIL

-234 KLVISRGHAR
+234 KLAVSRGHAR
-244 QRFQEF
+244 RRFQEF
-250 LKDTPRAADPDGYWG
+250 LKDTPRAADPDAYWG

-307 GQVTAL
+307 GQIAAL
-313 RPVEEP
+313 QPVRES
-319 VRRQLLARFQRVPV
+319 VRRQMLARFQRVPV
-333 PGGRLVPRVRVDYA
+333 PGGRLVPRVRVDFA

-358 AQLQAVGIAV
+358 AQLQSAGIAV
-368 SLRGSSPSVPLSS
+368 TLRGSSPSMPPAGGS
-381 GPADGADV
+381 ADGADV
-389 VVALLSPDFATTPV
+389 VIALLSPDFATTPV
-403 ADEVRALAA
+403 ADEVRALVA
-412 APEGPRIIG
+412 APEGPKIIG

-428 PEPALRGL
+428 PEPVLRGL
-436 PGFTLVDVSAA
+436 PGFTLVDTSAE
-447 QVLSKFFG
+447 QVLAKVFA
-455 LLELEAPAA
+455 LLELEAPGSALS
-464 EVGDG
+464 EGI
-469 LTYPGLA
+469 TYPGQA
-476 PRIFNVPRRNNAFT
+476 PRIFNVPHRNNGFT

-497 RLRSELSSESLRA
+497 RLRSELSTESLRRD
-510 ETPVGRV
+510 TPVGKV

-546 WVPAE
+546 WIPAE

-559 LAELGLELGIP
+559 LAELGLQLEIP

-578 QATVTALKNGDHGR
+578 RATMAALKNGDHGR

-599 ITENQGMNGETQD
+599 VTDGQDTDGMSQHRNQGD
-612 RDEVDMTVERYLPA
+612 ATVERYLPA

-641 EENQTAVEVD
+641 EENQPALEVD
-651 AFNRS
+651 AFSRP

-667 GLSADDADRIAET
+667 GLSVEDADRIAET

-689 LAAAWLRQTAMPLD
+689 IAAAWLSQTAMPLD
-703 TYLEQ
+703 TYLERVRTQ
-708 VNSRVSTVLSGTGGT
+708 VSAALSGSES
-723 GGSGDSQQESLLAVW
+723 SGDSQQGSLLAVW

-759 AFLSPEPIAHSL
+759 SFFSPEPIAQSL
-771 LYSDAMRNRLAEE
+771 LYSDTMRNRLAEE

-789 VLDPMVMGY
+789 VLDPMVMGQV
-798 LIRDLGRY
+798 IRTLGRW
-806 ALATVDQQSGSI
+806 ALATVDQPSSSI

-830 WLKED
+830 WLD
-835 PEREERTRRQAQLVL
+835 PEREKETRRQAQLVL
-850 AGALPSASLA
+850 AGALPSAASP
-860 EDSVTV
+860 EDHPTV
-866 RQRFAELLPH
+866 QQRFAELLPH
-876 LEPSEALTNT
+876 LEPSGALHNT

-899 NQWRIGDHRAAAA
+899 NQGRIGDHRAAAA

-917 LDIWT
+917 LEIWNE
-922 DSLGA
+922 SLGA
-927 DHHLRLRLAA
+927 DHHLTLRLAA
-937 QVANPLRSQ
+937 QVANPLRYL
-946 GRYRDAHALDADT
+946 GRYEEAHALDADT
-959 LQRQRAQLGE
+959 LRRQREQLGE

-975 VTARNYGADLRGLGR
+975 MTARNYGADLRSLGR
-990 YQEAYDEDDR
+990 YQEAYDEDSR
-1000 TYQLYLNSQHFGVD
+1000 THELYLNSPHFGPD

-1019 RAANNL
+1019 RAANGL
-1025 GVSLILAGRSADAL
+1025 GVSLVLSGNPSQAL
-1039 KRATE
+1039 ERATE

-1055 QHVLTWSFAGSVA
+1055 SHKLTWTPFATNVA

-1083 LIEIRKRFVN
+1083 LFEIRKRLVKL
-1093 ILKDEQSDD
+1093 LKDEQADD

-1114 RRLGN
+1114 RRMGN

-1138 GEAHPDTMSCTANL
+1138 GEGHPDTMSCTANL
-1152 ACDLLALSLVDPVRG
+1152 ACDLLALSYLDPVRG
-1167 AEAVDLGK
+1167 SEAVDLGK
-1175 QNFERYRERLGADH
+1175 QNFERYRERLGQEH
-1189 PFTLSAATNLVAI
+1189 PFTLAAASNLIAI
-1202 LRNRGETEPA
+1202 LRSREDTERA
-1212 MELAD
+1212 RELAD
-1217 ESLPLLVERLGASHP
+1217 KTLPLLVERLGATHP

-1244 LSALGRYDEALAQD
+1244 LSALGRHVEALGED
-1258 EEARETY
+1258 EVARDAY
-1265 RAHYRNHHPRVL
+1265 RALYRNHHPRVL
-1277 CAEYNV
+1277 CADYNV
-1283 ALGRSLMGD
+1283 ALDRTLIGD
-1292 DNTAQGVRGAVL
+1292 DEGPGELGRATQ
-1304 AAEREFGPHH
+1304 AAEREFGPEH
-1314 PLVRVMSDR
+1314 PTVRMMNAR

>member
-43 GKRVLAMDW
+43 GKHVLAMDW

-68 DPELDSTPGLIDLI
+68 DPELDSTPGVIELV
-82 RGFDLARPRPADGD
+82 REFDLAPKPADGD
-96 YSPYARVERFASTL
+96 YSRFARVERFASTL
-110 AWSFDSGGYVDFV
+110 TWTFDSGGYIDFV

-138 YDWKGFYDRR
+138 YDWRGFYDRR

-185 VMPDVMVDC
+185 AMPDVLVDC

-209 GDVRRTVPHVKIL
+209 ANVRHAVPHVRIL

-234 KLVISRGHAR
+234 KLAISRGHAR
-244 QRFQEF
+244 RRFQEF
-250 LKDTPRAADPDGYWG
+250 LKDTPRATDPDGYWG

-307 GQVTAL
+307 GRVTAL

-319 VRRQLLARFQRVPV
+319 VRRQLLARFQRMPV
-333 PGGRLVPRVRVDYA
+333 PGGRLVPRVRIDYA

-358 AQLQAVGIAV
+358 AQLQAVGINVAR
-368 SLRGSSPSVPLSS
+368 RGSSPSMRLDNA
-381 GPADGADV
+381 PAAGADV
-389 VVALLSPDFATTPV
+389 VIALLSPDFATTPV

-436 PGFTLVDVSAA
+436 PGFTLVDTPAA
-447 QVLSKFFG
+447 QVLSKVFG

-464 EVGDG
+464 TVSEGPA
-469 LTYPGLA
+469 YPGLV

-490 GRDVQLD
+490 GRDVQLEQ
-497 RLRSELSSESLRA
+497 LRSDLSVESLRP
-510 ETPVGRV
+510 ESPVGKV

-531 QEYVHRYGSQYDLVH
+531 QEYAHRYGPEYDLVH
-546 WVPAE
+546 WIPAE
-551 QPNRIPQL
+551 QPSRIPQL
-559 LAELGLELGIP
+559 LAELGLELGVP
-570 GDTVDERA
+570 GNTVEERA
-578 QATVTALKNGDHGR
+578 WATLTALKNGDHGR

-599 ITENQGMNGETQD
+599 VVAGQGTDGWTRNP
-612 RDEVDMTVERYLPA
+612 DEADTAERYLPA

-641 EENQTAVEVD
+641 DDGQNAVEVD
-651 AFNRS
+651 AFSRS

-667 GLSADDADRIAET
+667 GLSVEDADRIADT

-689 LAAAWLRQTAMPLD
+689 IAAAWLRQTAMPLD
-703 TYLEQ
+703 TYLDR
-708 VNSRVSTVLSGTGGT
+708 VNSQVSMVLN
-723 GGSGDSQQESLLAVW
+723 GSGNAGASQQESLLAVW

-759 AFLSPEPIAHSL
+759 AFLSPEPIAHAL

-818 QVHRLVQAAVRE
+818 QIHRLVQAAVRE
-830 WLKED
+830 WLRED
-835 PEREERTRRQAQLVL
+835 PEREERTRHQAQLVL
-850 AGALPSASLA
+850 AGALPSAAFA
-860 EDSVTV
+860 EDSDTA

-876 LEPSEALTNT
+876 LEPSEALYNT

-899 NQWRIGDHRAAAA
+899 NQWRLDDHRAAAA
-912 LGQKA
+912 LGKKA
-917 LDIWT
+917 LDAWT
-922 DSLGA
+922 ESLGA

-937 QVANPLRSQ
+937 QVANPLRSL

-959 LQRQRAQLGE
+959 LRRQREQLGP

-975 VTARNYGADLRGLGR
+975 VTARNYGGDLRGLGR
-990 YQEAYDEDDR
+990 YQDAHDEDHR
-1000 TYQLYLNSQHFGVD
+1000 TYELYVNSPHFGID

-1025 GVSLILAGRSADAL
+1025 GVSLILAGRAAEAL
-1039 KRATE
+1039 ERATE
-1044 TYQRS
+1044 TYRRA
-1049 RQALGL
+1049 RQSLGL
-1055 QHVLTWSFAGSVA
+1055 QHVLTWAFAGSVA

-1083 LIEIRKRFVN
+1083 LIEIRKRLVSLQKN
-1093 ILKDEQSDD
+1093 EKAND

-1129 TLNVYRQRY
+1129 TLNMYRERY
-1138 GEAHPDTMSCTANL
+1138 GEGHPETMSCTANL
-1152 ACDLLALSLVDPVRG
+1152 ACDLLALSLVDPMRG
-1167 AEAVDLGK
+1167 SEAVDLGR
-1175 QNFERYRERLGADH
+1175 QNFERYRERVGLDH
-1189 PFTLSAATNLVAI
+1189 PFTLAAATNLVAI
-1202 LRNRGETEPA
+1202 LRNRGETERA

-1217 ESLPLLVERLGASHP
+1217 ETLPLLVAGLGGSHP

-1244 LSALGRYDEALAQD
+1244 LAALGRYEEALAQD
-1258 EEARETY
+1258 QEAHEAY
-1265 RAHYRNHHPRVL
+1265 RVLYRDHHPRVL
-1277 CAEYNV
+1277 CAEYNI
-1283 ALGRSLMGD
+1283 ALDRSLMD
-1292 DNTAQGVRGAVL
+1292 DGNDLHDIHRTVL
-1304 AAEREFGPHH
+1304 AAEREFGPDH
-1314 PLVRVMSDR
+1314 PTVRVMSER

>member
-82 RGFDLARPRPADGD
+82 RGFDLARPRPVDGD
-96 YSPYARVERFASTL
+96 YSQYARVERFASTL
-110 AWSFDSGGYVDFV
+110 SRSFDSGGYVDFV

-185 VMPDVMVDC
+185 VMPDVLVDC

-209 GDVRRTVPHVKIL
+209 ADVRRTVPHVKIL

-358 AQLQAVGIAV
+358 AQLQAAGISVA
-368 SLRGSSPSVPLSS
+368 LRGSSPSVPLSS
-381 GPADGADV
+381 GPPEGADV

-403 ADEVRALAA
+403 ADEVRVLAA

-421 LRTREHQ
+421 LRTREHT

-436 PGFTLVDVSAA
+436 PGFTLVDQSAT
-447 QVLSKFFG
+447 QVLGRFFG
-455 LLELEAPAA
+455 LLELETRIPA
-464 EVGDG
+464 VSGD
-469 LTYPGLA
+469 LTYPGLT

-497 RLRSELSSESLRA
+497 RLRSELNAESLRPD
-510 ETPVGRV
+510 TPVGRV

-599 ITENQGMNGETQD
+599 ITESQDTNGET
-612 RDEVDMTVERYLPA
+612 RDEGDTTVERYLPA

-641 EENQTAVEVD
+641 EENQIAVEVD

-667 GLSADDADRIAET
+667 GLSVRDADRIAET

-759 AFLSPEPIAHSL
+759 SFLSPEPIAHSL

-830 WLKED
+830 WLGED

-850 AGALPSASLA
+850 AGALPSASLQ
-860 EDSVTV
+860 EDSATV

-876 LEPSEALTNT
+876 LEPSEALSNT

-917 LDIWT
+917 LNAWT
-922 DSLGA
+922 ESLGA

-937 QVANPLRSQ
+937 QVANPLRSL
-946 GRYRDAHALDADT
+946 GRYQEAHDVDADT
-959 LQRQRAQLGE
+959 LRRQREQLGP
-969 DDGYTL
+969 DDGYSL
-975 VTARNYGADLRGLGR
+975 VTARNYAADLRGLGR
-990 YQEAYDEDDR
+990 YQEAINEDRQTFD
-1000 TYQLYLNSQHFGVD
+1000 LYRSSPHFGPD
-1014 HEDTL
+1014 NEETL

-1025 GVSLILAGRSADAL
+1025 GVSLNLAGRPGEAL
-1039 KRATE
+1039 DRATE
-1044 TYQRS
+1044 TYQKS
-1049 RQALGL
+1049 RQTLGL
-1055 QHVLTWSFAGSVA
+1055 QRPLTWAFAGSVA

-1083 LIEIRKRFVN
+1083 LIEIRKRFVG
-1093 ILKDEQSDD
+1093 IQKDEKSND
-1102 VLRTD
+1102 VLGTD

-1152 ACDLLALSLVDPVRG
+1152 ACDLLALSLLDPARG
-1167 AEAVDLGK
+1167 SEAVELGK

-1202 LRNRGETEPA
+1202 LRNRGETERA
-1212 MELAD
+1212 MDLAD
-1217 ESLPLLVERLGASHP
+1217 ETLPVLVDRLGPDHP

-1244 LSALGRYDEALAQD
+1244 LSALGRYAEALAQD
-1258 EEARETY
+1258 EVAREAY
-1265 RAHYRNHHPRVL
+1265 RALYRDHHPRVL
-1277 CAEYNV
+1277 CADYNV
-1283 ALGRSLMGD
+1283 ALDRSLMGD
-1292 DNTAQGVRGAVL
+1292 DDTFPGVRGAAL
-1304 AAEREFGPHH
+1304 AAEREFGSSH
-1314 PLVRVMSDR
+1314 PLLRVMSDR

-1330 EMPPT
+1330 EMPPI

>member
-68 DPELDSTPGLIDLI
+68 DPELDSTPGVIDLI
-82 RGFDLARPRPADGD
+82 RGFDMARPRPAGGD
-96 YSPYARVERFASTL
+96 YSQQARVERFASTL
-110 AWSFDSGGYVDFV
+110 ALSFDSGGYVDFI

-129 PEYSETINT
+129 PEYSEMINT
-138 YDWKGFYDRR
+138 YDWKGFYEQRD
-148 GGAAFLHALRED
+148 GAAFLRALRED

-180 GITTM
+180 GITT
-185 VMPDVMVDC
+185 VLMPDVLINC

-202 DGSASVA
+202 DGGASVA
-209 GDVRRTVPHVKIL
+209 ADVRRAAPRVRIL

-234 KLVISRGHAR
+234 KLAVSRGHAR
-244 QRFQEF
+244 RRFQEF
-250 LKDTPRAADPDGYWG
+250 LKDTPRAADPDAYWG

-313 RPVEEP
+313 QPVKEP

-333 PGGRLVPRVRVDYA
+333 PGGRLVPRVRVDFA
-347 LRDGAWAEWIA
+347 LRDGAWAEWLA
-358 AQLQAVGIAV
+358 AQLQAAGIAV
-368 SLRGSSPSVPLSS
+368 TLRGSSPSLPLSS
-381 GPADGADV
+381 GPTDGADV
-389 VVALLSPDFATTPV
+389 VIALLSPDFSATPV
-403 ADEVRALAA
+403 ADEVRALVA

-436 PGFTLVDVSAA
+436 PGFTLVDAPEGQA
-447 QVLSKFFG
+447 LSKVFAI
-455 LLELEAPAA
+455 LEVEGPTSAPVA
-464 EVGDG
+464 EGIA
-469 LTYPGLA
+469 YPGLV
-476 PRIFNVPRRNNAFT
+476 PRIFNVPRRNNTFI

-497 RLRSELSSESLRA
+497 RLRTELNAESLRPD
-510 ETPVGRV
+510 TPVGKV

-546 WVPAE
+546 WIPAE

-559 LAELGLELGIP
+559 LAELGLELGVP

-578 QATVTALKNGDHGR
+578 QATMNALKSGDYGR
-592 WLLVFDN
+592 WLMVFDN
-599 ITENQGMNGETQD
+599 VTENPATDGESWNMEEGDT
-612 RDEVDMTVERYLPA
+612 TVERYLPA

-641 EENQTAVEVD
+641 QEYEASMEVD
-651 AFNRS
+651 SFNRS

-667 GLSADDADRIAET
+667 GLSAEDADRIADT

-689 LAAAWLRQTAMPLD
+689 IAAAWLRQTAMPLD
-703 TYLEQ
+703 TYLD
-708 VNSRVSTVLSGTGGT
+708 RVKSQASSVLSGAAST
-723 GGSGDSQQESLLAVW
+723 GDSQRESLFAVW
-738 RLTVDRLGN
+738 RLTVDRLGS

-771 LYSDAMRNRLAEE
+771 LYSDAMRNRLAQE
-784 TGDES
+784 TGDDS
-789 VLDPMVMGY
+789 VLDAMVMGY

-818 QVHRLVQAAVRE
+818 QIHRLVQAAVRE
-830 WLKED
+830 WLRDD

-850 AGALPSASLA
+850 AGALPSAA
-860 EDSVTV
+860 FPEDHPTV
-866 RQRFAELLPH
+866 QQRFAELLPH
-876 LEPSEALTNT
+876 LEPSEAMLNT

-917 LDIWT
+917 LDIWKV
-922 DSLGA
+922 SLGE
-927 DHHLRLRLAA
+927 DHHLKLRLAA
-937 QVANPLRSQ
+937 QVANPLRSL
-946 GRYRDAHALDADT
+946 GRFEEAHDLDADT
-959 LQRQRAQLGE
+959 LERQREQLGE

-975 VTARNYGADLRGLGR
+975 VTARNYGADLRSLGR
-990 YQEAYDEDDR
+990 YREAYDEDSR
-1000 TYQLYLNSQHFGVD
+1000 TYELYLNSPHFGPD

-1019 RAANNL
+1019 RAANGL
-1025 GVSLILAGRSADAL
+1025 GVSLVLSGNPSQAL
-1039 KRATE
+1039 ERATE

-1055 QHVLTWSFAGSVA
+1055 SHKLTWTPFATNVA

-1083 LIEIRKRFVN
+1083 LYEIRKRLVKLLN
-1093 ILKDEQSDD
+1093 DEKVDD

-1114 RRLGN
+1114 RRMGN

-1138 GEAHPDTMSCTANL
+1138 GEGHPDTMSCTANL
-1152 ACDLLALSLVDPVRG
+1152 ACDLLALSYLDPVRG
-1167 AEAVDLGK
+1167 SEAVDLGK
-1175 QNFERYRERLGADH
+1175 QNFERYRERLGRAH
-1189 PFTLSAATNLVAI
+1189 PFTLAAASNLVAI
-1202 LRNRGETEPA
+1202 LRSREETERA

-1217 ESLPLLVERLGASHP
+1217 ETLPLLVERLGATHP

-1244 LSALGRYDEALAQD
+1244 LSALGRHEEALAEDQ
-1258 EEARETY
+1258 EAREAY
-1265 RAHYRNHHPRVL
+1265 RALYRNHHPRVL
-1277 CAEYNV
+1277 CADYNV
-1283 ALGRSLMGD
+1283 ALDRTLMGD
-1292 DNTAQGVRGAVL
+1292 DEGPVELGRATQ
-1304 AAEREFGPHH
+1304 AAEREFGPDH
-1314 PLVRVMSDR
+1314 PTVRMMTDR

>member
-1 MTFDSGDAGTRE
+1 MTFDSGDASTRE

-43 GKRVLAMDW
+43 GKHVLAMDW

-68 DPELDSTPGLIDLI
+68 DPELESTPGVIELV
-82 RGFDLARPRPADGD
+82 RGFDMAPKPADGD
-96 YSPYARVERFASTL
+96 YSQFARVERFASTL
-110 AWSFDSGGYVDFV
+110 TWSFDSGGYVDFI

-138 YDWKGFYDRR
+138 YDWRGFYDRR
-148 GGAAFLHALRED
+148 DGAAFLHALRED

-185 VMPDVMVDC
+185 AMPDVLVDC

-209 GDVRRTVPHVKIL
+209 ANVRHAVPHVRIL

-244 QRFQEF
+244 RRFQEF
-250 LKDTPRAADPDGYWG
+250 LKDTPHAADPDGYWG
-265 AVEIPYKPF
+265 AVEIPYKSF

-319 VRRQLLARFQRVPV
+319 VRRQLLARFQRAPV
-333 PGGRLVPRVRVDYA
+333 PGGRLVPRVRIDYA
-347 LRDGAWAEWIA
+347 LRDGTWAEWIA
-358 AQLQAVGIAV
+358 AQLQAVGINVA
-368 SLRGSSPSVPLSS
+368 RHGSSPSMRLD
-381 GPADGADV
+381 GAPAAGADV
-389 VVALLSPDFATTPV
+389 VIALLSPDFATTPV

-421 LRTREHQ
+421 LRTREHL

-436 PGFTLVDVSAA
+436 PGFTLVDTSAG
-447 QVLSKFFG
+447 QVLSKVFG
-455 LLELEAPAA
+455 LLELEAPASTVSEGPA
-464 EVGDG
+464 F
-469 LTYPGLA
+469 PGLV

-490 GRDVQLD
+490 GRDVQLEQ
-497 RLRSELSSESLRA
+497 LQSGLSAESLRP
-510 ETPVGRV
+510 ESPVGKV

-546 WVPAE
+546 WIPAE
-551 QPNRIPQL
+551 QPSRIPRL

-578 QATVTALKNGDHGR
+578 QATMTALKYGDHGR

-599 ITENQGMNGETQD
+599 IVESQGT
-612 RDEVDMTVERYLPA
+612 DEGDTTVERYFPA

-641 EENQTAVEVD
+641 EDGQNAMEVD
-651 AFNRS
+651 AFSRS

-667 GLSADDADRIAET
+667 GLSVEDAGRIADT

-703 TYLEQ
+703 TYLDR
-708 VNSRVSTVLSGTGGT
+708 VNSQVSAVLNGAGNT
-723 GGSGDSQQESLLAVW
+723 GDSQQESLMAVW
-738 RLTVDRLGN
+738 RLSVDRLGN

-759 AFLSPEPIAHSL
+759 AFLAPEPIAHSL

-784 TGDES
+784 SGDES
-789 VLDPMVMGY
+789 VLDPMVTGY

-806 ALATVDQQSGSI
+806 ALAAVDQQSGSI

-830 WLKED
+830 WLMED
-835 PEREERTRRQAQLVL
+835 PERVERTRHQAQLVL
-850 AGALPSASLA
+850 AGALPSAA
-860 EDSVTV
+860 FPEDSATA

-876 LEPSEALTNT
+876 LEPSEALFNT
-886 DARVC
+886 DSRVC

-899 NQWRIGDHRAAAA
+899 NQWRIGDDRAAAA
-912 LGQKA
+912 LGQMA
-917 LDIWT
+917 LDAWT
-922 DSLGA
+922 ESLGA

-937 QVANPLRSQ
+937 QVANPLRSL

-959 LQRQRAQLGE
+959 LRRQREQFGE

-975 VTARNYGADLRGLGR
+975 MTARNYGADLRGLGR
-990 YQEAYDEDDR
+990 YREAHDEDRR
-1000 TYQLYLNSQHFGVD
+1000 TYELYLNSPHFGPD
-1014 HEDTL
+1014 HEETL
-1019 RAANNL
+1019 RTANSL
-1025 GVSLILAGRSADAL
+1025 GVSLNLAGRPAEAL
-1039 KRATE
+1039 ERATE
-1044 TYQRS
+1044 AYQRC
-1049 RQALGL
+1049 RQSLGL
-1055 QHVLTWSFAGSVA
+1055 QHRLTWIVANGVA

-1083 LIEIRKRFVN
+1083 LIEIRKRLVN
-1093 ILKDEQSDD
+1093 LLNEQAND

-1107 ASLAVTQ
+1107 ASLAVTH

-1129 TLNVYRQRY
+1129 TLNVYRERY
-1138 GEAHPDTMSCTANL
+1138 GEVHPETMSCTANL
-1152 ACDLLALSLVDPVRG
+1152 ACDLLALSQVDPVRG
-1167 AEAVDLGK
+1167 SEAVDLGK
-1175 QNFERYRERLGADH
+1175 RNFERYRERVGLDH
-1189 PFTLSAATNLVAI
+1189 PFTLAAATNLVAI
-1202 LRNRGETEPA
+1202 LRNHGETERA

-1217 ESLPLLVERLGASHP
+1217 ETLPLLVERLGDSHP
-1232 ATVACRANRAGV
+1232 TTVACRANRAGA
-1244 LSALGRYDEALAQD
+1244 LSALGRYEKALAQD
-1258 EEARETY
+1258 EEAREAY
-1265 RAHYRNHHPRVL
+1265 RVLYRDHHPRVL
-1277 CAEYNV
+1277 CSEYNI
-1283 ALGRSLMGD
+1283 ALDRSLMD
-1292 DNTAQGVRGAVL
+1292 DGNALHDIHRAVL
-1304 AAEREFGPHH
+1304 AAEREFGPDH
-1314 PLVRVMSDR
+1314 PTVRVMSER
-1323 KRIDFDL
+1323 NRIDFDL

>member
-1 MTFDSGDAGTRE
+1 MTFDSGDADTRE

-68 DPELDSTPGLIDLI
+68 DPELDSTPGVIDLI
-82 RGFDLARPRPADGD
+82 RGFDMAARPRPAGGD
-96 YSPYARVERFASTL
+96 YSRQARVERFASTL
-110 AWSFDSGGYVDFV
+110 ALTFDSGGYVDFI

-129 PEYSETINT
+129 PEYSEMINT
-138 YDWKGFYDRR
+138 YDWKGFYEQRD
-148 GGAAFLHALRED
+148 GAAFLRALRED
-160 MRRNYD
+160 MRGNYD

-180 GITTM
+180 GITT
-185 VMPDVMVDC
+185 VLMPDVLVNC

-209 GDVRRTVPHVKIL
+209 GDVRRAAPHVRIL

-234 KLVISRGHAR
+234 KLAVSRGHAR

-250 LKDTPRAADPDGYWG
+250 LKDTPRAADPDAYWG

-313 RPVEEP
+313 QPVKEP
-319 VRRQLLARFQRVPV
+319 VRRQMLARFQRVPV
-333 PGGRLVPRVRVDYA
+333 PGRRLVPRVRVDFA

-358 AQLQAVGIAV
+358 AQLQSAGIAV
-368 SLRGSSPSVPLSS
+368 SLRGSSPSMPLSGGS
-381 GPADGADV
+381 GDGTDV
-389 VVALLSPDFATTPV
+389 VIALLSPDFATTPV
-403 ADEVRALAA
+403 ADEVRALVD
-412 APEGPRIIG
+412 APEGPKIIG

-436 PGFTLVDVSAA
+436 PGFTLVDTSAD
-447 QVLSKFFG
+447 QVLAKVFA
-455 LLELEAPAA
+455 LLELEASGSVVS
-464 EVGDG
+464 EGI
-469 LTYPGLA
+469 TYPGQV
-476 PRIFNVPRRNNAFT
+476 PRIFNVPRRNNSFT

-497 RLRSELSSESLRA
+497 RLRSELSTESLRPD
-510 ETPVGRV
+510 TPVGKV
-517 FLYGLGGIGKTQIA
+517 VLYGLGGIGKTQIA

-578 QATVTALKNGDHGR
+578 QATMTALKNGDYGR

-599 ITENQGMNGETQD
+599 VTDSQDADGEIQNRHEGDT
-612 RDEVDMTVERYLPA
+612 TVERYLPA

-641 EENQTAVEVD
+641 DENQPALEVD
-651 AFNRS
+651 AFSRP

-667 GLSADDADRIAET
+667 GLSVEDADRIAET

-689 LAAAWLRQTAMPLD
+689 IAAAWLRQTAMPLD
-703 TYLEQ
+703 TYLERVNHQ
-708 VNSRVSTVLSGTGGT
+708 VSAVLSGS

-759 AFLSPEPIAHSL
+759 SFLSPEPIAQSL

-789 VLDPMVMGY
+789 VLDAMVMGQVV
-798 LIRDLGRY
+798 RDLGRY
-806 ALATVDQQSGSI
+806 ALATVDRQSQFI

-830 WLKED
+830 WLGED
-835 PEREERTRRQAQLVL
+835 GARLDRTRHQAQLVL
-850 AGALPSASLA
+850 AGALPSAA
-860 EDSVTV
+860 NPEDSSPV

-876 LEPSEALTNT
+876 LEPSGALYNA

-912 LGQKA
+912 LGLKA
-917 LDIWT
+917 LDIWNE
-922 DSLGA
+922 SLGA
-927 DHHLRLRLAA
+927 DHHLKLRLAA
-937 QVANPLRSQ
+937 QVANPLRSL
-946 GRYRDAHALDADT
+946 GRYKEAHQLDADT
-959 LQRQRAQLGE
+959 LKRQREQLGS

-975 VTARNYGADLRGLGR
+975 VTARNYGGDLRGLGR
-990 YQEAYDEDDR
+990 YQEAYDEDR
-1000 TYQLYLNSQHFGVD
+1000 QTYELYLNSPHFGPD

-1019 RAANNL
+1019 RAAHNL
-1025 GVSLILAGRSADAL
+1025 GVSLILAGRPGEAL
-1039 KRATE
+1039 ERATE
-1044 TYQRS
+1044 AYQRS
-1049 RQALGL
+1049 RQVLG
-1055 QHVLTWSFAGSVA
+1055 VRDRLTWAFAGRVA

-1083 LIEIRKRFVN
+1083 LVEIRKRFVG
-1093 ILKDEQSDD
+1093 ILNDEQADD

-1119 YAEAEALTRS
+1119 YAAAEALTRS
-1129 TLNVYRQRY
+1129 TLNAYRQRY
-1138 GEAHPDTMSCTANL
+1138 GEAHPETMSCTANL
-1152 ACDLLALSLVDPVRG
+1152 ACDLLALSTTDPVRG
-1167 AEAVDLGK
+1167 SEAVDLGK
-1175 QNFERYRERLGADH
+1175 QNFERYRGRLGPDH
-1189 PFTLSAATNLVAI
+1189 PFTLAAATNLVAI
-1202 LRNRGETEPA
+1202 LRRRDETEHA
-1212 MELAD
+1212 LELAD
-1217 ESLPLLVERLGASHP
+1217 ETLPRLVERLGAPHP

-1244 LSALGRYDEALAQD
+1244 LSDMGRHEEALAED
-1258 EEARETY
+1258 EVAHEAY
-1265 RAHYRNHHPRVL
+1265 RALYRDHHPRVL
-1277 CAEYNV
+1277 CAEHNV
-1283 ALGRSLMGD
+1283 ALDHSLMGD
-1292 DNTAQGVRGAVL
+1292 EDALRDLSRAAR
-1304 AAEREFGPHH
+1304 AAEQEFGAEH
-1314 PLVRVMSDR
+1314 PVVRMMSER
-1323 KRIDFDL
+1323 MRIDFDL

>member
-1 MTFDSGDAGTRE
+1 MTFDPGDAGTRE
-13 SGTIVTFYSF
+13 SGKVVTFYSF

-68 DPELDSTPGLIDLI
+68 DPELHSTPGVIDLI
-82 RGFDLARPRPADGD
+82 REFDLARPRPAGGD
-96 YSPYARVERFASTL
+96 YSRQARVERFASALT
-110 AWSFDSGGYVDFV
+110 WNFDSGGYVLFV

-129 PEYSETINT
+129 PEYSEKINT
-138 YDWKGFYDRR
+138 YDWQGFYEQRD
-148 GGAAFLHALRED
+148 GAAFLHALRED
-160 MRRNYD
+160 MRGNYD

-180 GITTM
+180 GITT
-185 VMPDVMVDC
+185 VIMPDILVNC

-209 GDVRRTVPHVKIL
+209 ADVRRAAPHVRIF

-234 KLVISRGHAR
+234 KLAISRGHAR

-265 AVEIPYKPF
+265 SVEIPYKPF
-274 FAYEEVLATVADTP
+274 YAYEEVLATVADTP

-307 GQVTAL
+307 GQVTTL
-313 RPVEEP
+313 RPVDEP

-333 PGGRLVPRVRVDYA
+333 PGGRLVPRVRIDYA
-347 LRDGAWAEWIA
+347 LRDGAWAEWLE
-358 AQLQAVGIAV
+358 AQLQAAGIAV
-368 SLRGSSPSVPLSS
+368 ALRGSSPSVPLSG
-381 GPADGADV
+381 GPEDGADV
-389 VVALLSPDFATTPV
+389 VIALLSPDFATTPV
-403 ADEVRALAA
+403 ADEVRALVS
-412 APEGPRIIG
+412 APEGPRILG

-428 PEPALRGL
+428 PEQLLRGL
-436 PGFTLVDVSAA
+436 PGFTLVDASAE
-447 QVLSKFFG
+447 QVLGKVFA
-455 LLELEAPAA
+455 LLELE
-464 EVGDG
+464 G
-469 LTYPGLA
+469 LASTALTGTIAYPGLA
-476 PRIFNVPRRNNAFT
+476 PRIFNVPRRNNSFT
-490 GRDVQLD
+490 GRDVHLD
-497 RLRSELSSESLRA
+497 RLRTDLSAESLRPD
-510 ETPVGRV
+510 TPVGKV

-546 WVPAE
+546 WIPAE

-559 LAELGLELGIP
+559 LADLGLELGIP

-578 QATVTALKNGDHGR
+578 QATMTALKNGDHGR

-599 ITENQGMNGETQD
+599 LTENPDADSAPGN
-612 RDEVDMTVERYLPA
+612 RDEGDTTVERYLPA

-641 EENQTAVEVD
+641 EENDNAMEVES
-651 AFNRS
+651 FNRS

-667 GLSADDADRIAET
+667 GLSVEDADRIADT

-708 VNSRVSTVLSGTGGT
+708 VNSRVSSVLSGA
-723 GGSGDSQQESLLAVW
+723 GGSGYSQQESLLAVW
-738 RLTVDRLGN
+738 RLTVDRLGS

-771 LYSDAMRNRLAEE
+771 LYIDAMRNRLAEE

-806 ALATVDQQSGSI
+806 SLATVDQQSGSI

-830 WLKED
+830 WLGED
-835 PEREERTRRQAQLVL
+835 RERRERTQRQAQLVL
-850 AGALPSASLA
+850 AGALPSAA
-860 EDSVTV
+860 FPEDSATV

-876 LEPSEALTNT
+876 LEPSEALFNT

-899 NQWRIGDHRAAAA
+899 NQWRIGDHRAAAV

-917 LDIWT
+917 LDVWT
-922 DSLGA
+922 ESLGA

-937 QVANPLRSQ
+937 QVANPLRSL
-946 GRYRDAHALDADT
+946 GRYHEAHALDADT
-959 LQRQRAQLGE
+959 LQRQREQLGE

-990 YQEAYDEDDR
+990 YQEAYDEDRR
-1000 TYQLYLNSQHFGVD
+1000 TYDLYVNSPHFGVD
-1014 HEDTL
+1014 HEETL
-1019 RAANNL
+1019 RSANSL
-1025 GVSLILAGRSADAL
+1025 SVSLRLAGSPGDAL
-1039 KRATE
+1039 DRATE
-1044 TYQRS
+1044 AYQRC
-1049 RQALGL
+1049 RQSLGL
-1055 QHVLTWSFAGSVA
+1055 QHRLTWIVANGVA
-1068 LDRRETGDYQGSLDL
+1068 LDRRDTGDYQGSRDL
-1083 LIEIRKRFVN
+1083 LFEIRKRFVG
-1093 ILKDEQSDD
+1093 LLSEVSDD

-1138 GEAHPDTMSCTANL
+1138 GENHPDTMSCTANL
-1152 ACDLLALSLVDPVRG
+1152 ACDLLALSLSDPTR
-1167 AEAVDLGK
+1167 ATEAVYLGK
-1175 QNFERYRERLGADH
+1175 QNFARYRERLGAEH
-1189 PFTLSAATNLVAI
+1189 PFTLAAATNLVAI
-1202 LRNRGETEPA
+1202 LRNRGETEQA

-1217 ESLPLLVERLGASHP
+1217 ETLPLLVARLGPTHP
-1232 ATVACRANRAGV
+1232 GTVACRANRAGV
-1244 LSALGRYDEALAQD
+1244 LSALNRHAEALAED
-1258 EEARETY
+1258 EVAREAY
-1265 RAHYRNHHPRVL
+1265 RELYRNHHPRVL

-1283 ALGRSLMGD
+1283 ALDRCLLGD
-1292 DNTAQGVRGAVL
+1292 DDAQQILHAAMA
-1304 AAEREFGPHH
+1304 AAEREFGPDH
-1314 PLVRVMSDR
+1314 PTVRVMRDR

>member
-37 WILASN
+37 WILASH

-96 YSPYARVERFASTL
+96 YSQYARVERFASTL

-185 VMPDVMVDC
+185 VMPDVLVDC

-209 GDVRRTVPHVKIL
+209 ADVRRTVPHVKIL

-412 APEGPRIIG
+412 AAEGPRIIG

-436 PGFTLVDVSAA
+436 PGFTLVDAPAA

-455 LLELEAPAA
+455 LLELEAPSS

-599 ITENQGMNGETQD
+599 ITENQDMNGETQD
-612 RDEVDMTVERYLPA
+612 RDEGDTTVERYLPA

-667 GLSADDADRIAET
+667 GLSAEDADRIAET

-703 TYLEQ
+703 TYLEL
-708 VNSRVSTVLSGTGGT
+708 VNSRVSTVLSGTGG
-723 GGSGDSQQESLLAVW
+723 SGDSQQESLLPVW

-850 AGALPSASLA
+850 AGALPSASLP

-990 YQEAYDEDDR
+990 YQEAHDEDDR

-1025 GVSLILAGRSADAL
+1025 GVSLILAGRSSDAL

-1055 QHVLTWSFAGSVA
+1055 QHVLTWAFAGSVA

-1167 AEAVDLGK
+1167 SEAVDLGK
-1175 QNFERYRERLGADH
+1175 QNFERYRERLGPDH

-1212 MELAD
+1212 TELA
-1217 ESLPLLVERLGASHP
+1217 EETLPLLVERLGASHP

-1258 EEARETY
+1258 EKAREAY

-1292 DNTAQGVRGAVL
+1292 DNTSQGVRGAVL

-1314 PLVRVMSDR
+1314 PLVRVMNDR

-1330 EMPPT
+1330 EMPPV

>member
-1 MTFDSGDAGTRE
+1 MTFDSGDADTRE

-68 DPELDSTPGLIDLI
+68 DPELDSTPGVIELV

-96 YSPYARVERFASTL
+96 YSQYARVERFASTL
-110 AWSFDSGGYVDFV
+110 AVNFDSGGYVDFV

-148 GGAAFLHALRED
+148 GGAAFLQALRED

-180 GITTM
+180 GITTTA
-185 VMPDVMVDC
+185 MPDVLVDC

-209 GDVRRTVPHVKIL
+209 AEVRRSVPHVRIL

-234 KLVISRGHAR
+234 KLAVSRGHAR

-358 AQLQAVGIAV
+358 AQLQAAGISVA
-368 SLRGSSPSVPLSS
+368 LRGSSPSMRLPNE
-381 GPADGADV
+381 PAAGADV
-389 VVALLSPDFATTPV
+389 VIALLSPDFATTPV
-403 ADEVRALAA
+403 ADEVRALVT
-412 APEGPRIIG
+412 APEPPKIIG

-447 QVLSKFFG
+447 QVLSKVFG
-455 LLELEAPAA
+455 LLELEAPASA
-464 EVGDG
+464 VSEFAF
-469 LTYPGLA
+469 PGLA
-476 PRIFNVPRRNNAFT
+476 PQIFNVPRRNNAFT

-497 RLRSELSSESLRA
+497 RLRSELSSESLRSD
-510 ETPVGRV
+510 TPAGRV

-546 WVPAE
+546 WIPAE

-578 QATVTALKNGDHGR
+578 QATMTALESGNHGR

-599 ITENQGMNGETQD
+599 VTESQGTNGETQN
-612 RDEVDMTVERYLPA
+612 RDEGDTTVERYLPA
-626 EGPGHVILTARRSPH
+626 DGPGHVILTARRSPH
-641 EENQTAVEVD
+641 EENRIAVEVD

-667 GLSADDADRIAET
+667 GLSVGDADRIAET

-703 TYLEQ
+703 TYLQQ
-708 VNSRVSTVLSGTGGT
+708 VRSRVSALLSGTGD
-723 GGSGDSQQESLLAVW
+723 SGDSQQGSLLAVW

-784 TGDES
+784 TSDAS

-830 WLKED
+830 WLGED
-835 PEREERTRRQAQLVL
+835 PEREERTRHQAQLVL
-850 AGALPSASLA
+850 AGALPSASFH
-860 EDSVTV
+860 EDSTPAQ
-866 RQRFAELLPH
+866 QRFAELLPH
-876 LEPSEALTNT
+876 LEPSDALANT

-917 LDIWT
+917 LDSWT
-922 DSLGA
+922 ESLGA

-937 QVANPLRSQ
+937 QVANPLRSL

-959 LQRQRAQLGE
+959 LRRQREQLGP

-990 YQEAYDEDDR
+990 YQDALDEDRR
-1000 TYQLYLNSQHFGVD
+1000 TYELYLHSPRFGLD
-1014 HEDTL
+1014 HEETL

-1025 GVSLILAGRSADAL
+1025 GVSLNLAGKPGEAL
-1039 KRATE
+1039 DRATE
-1044 TYQRS
+1044 AYQRC
-1049 RQALGL
+1049 RQSVGL
-1055 QHVLTWSFAGSVA
+1055 RQRLTWVVANGVA

-1083 LIEIRKRFVN
+1083 LIEVRRQFVKLRGETSN
-1093 ILKDEQSDD
+1093 D

-1129 TLNVYRQRY
+1129 TLNVYRELY
-1138 GEAHPDTMSCTANL
+1138 GEGHPDTMSCTANL
-1152 ACDLLALSLVDPVRG
+1152 ACDLLALSLLDPARG
-1167 AEAVDLGK
+1167 SEAMDLGE
-1175 QNFERYRERLGADH
+1175 QNFERYRERLDTDH
-1189 PFTLSAATNLVAI
+1189 PFTLAAATNLVAI
-1202 LRNRGETEPA
+1202 LRSRGETERA
-1212 MELAD
+1212 MALAD
-1217 ESLPLLVERLGASHP
+1217 ETLPLLVARLGDSHP
-1232 ATVACRANRAGV
+1232 ATIGCRSNRAGV
-1244 LSALGRYDEALAQD
+1244 LAALGRYDEALAED
-1258 EEARETY
+1258 ENAREAY
-1265 RAHYRNHHPRVL
+1265 RVLYRDHHPRVL

-1283 ALGRSLMGD
+1283 ALDRSLMGD
-1292 DNTAQGVRGAVL
+1292 DNTLQGVRGAVL
-1304 AAEREFGPHH
+1304 AAEQEFGSDH
-1314 PLVRVMSDR
+1314 PMVRVMNDR